1 MVEKSSIVTKN
12 ITCYVIIKFK
22 DVIILKI
29 YESGENYL
37 EAILIIKQRQE
48 QVRSIDLAKEMN
60 FTKASVSRAVNKLKE
75 DGFLTVDD
83 FGYLELTTKGLE
95 LAAAIYERHRFFTDF
110 LIYLGVDENIAAQDA
125 CKIEHVLSSESY
137 QAMKNY
143 LTNAKNK
150 DIK

>member
-1 MVEKSSIVTKN
+1 LLEKSSIVTKN
-12 ITCYVIIKFK
+12 ISCYDIIKFE
-22 DVIILKI
+22 DVIIVRI

-48 QVRSIDLAKEMN
+48 LVRSIDLAKEMN

-75 DGFLTVDD
+75 DNFITIDGS
-83 FGYLELTTKGLE
+83 GYLTLTPKGLE
-95 LAAAIYERHRFFTDF
+95 LATVIYERHRFFTDF

-143 LTNAKNK
+143 LTKAKNK

>member
-1 MVEKSSIVTKN
+1 VR
-12 ITCYVIIKFK
+12 
-22 DVIILKI
+22 I

-37 EAILIIKQRQE
+37 EAILIIKHRQE
-48 QVRSIDLAKEMN
+48 LVRSIDLAKEMN

-75 DGFLTVDD
+75 DNFITVDES
-83 FGYLELTTKGLE
+83 GYLELTSKGME
-95 LAAAIYERHRFFTDF
+95 LATVIYERHRFFTDF

-143 LTNAKNK
+143 LTKAKNK